1 MVHICNILLVGMI
14 LNLLQLNSSYAFN
27 LYANVW
33 QTTNSN
39 FQPAFVSDDS
49 IPPNNYVLTGKDIYF
64 KAGHKKAHAYLLK
77 AGKKTNKYVFVFHE
91 WWGLNNYI
99 KHEAQHLQA
108 DLGNVNVLVIDLYDG
123 HIATTADSALAYMRL
138 ATDKRCRQI
147 IDGAIKYAGKRAEI
161 ATLGWGLGGSWSLH
175 AAIMCGVQ
183 AKACVM
189 YYGMPESNAVKLKNI
204 CPVLGIFGNDDTR
217 ITPKIVD
224 RFQTIMQQVN
234 QTLVVYRY
242 DAKADFANPYNTNH
256 HVEAT
261 NQAYNQ
267 TISFIKKML
276 LQMPAH

>member
-1 MVHICNILLVGMI
+1 AIML
-14 LNLLQLNSSYAFN
+14 
-27 LYANVW
+27 
-33 QTTNSN
+33 
-39 FQPAFVSDDS
+39 
-49 IPPNNYVLTGKDIYF
+49 
-64 KAGHKKAHAYLLK
+64 
-77 AGKKTNKYVFVFHE
+77 GKKV
-91 WWGLNNYI
+91 
-99 KHEAQHLQA
+99 A
-108 DLGNVNVLVIDLYDG
+108 
-123 HIATTADSALAYMRL
+123 
-138 ATDKRCRQI
+138 
-147 IDGAIKYAGKRAEI
+147 
-161 ATLGWGLGGSWSLH
+161 
-175 AAIMCGVQ
+175 
-183 AKACVM
+183 ACVM